1 MAIIYSVPLLL
12 LFVLV
17 LIPCMLLGLSGVW
30 LTRRNNW
37 MLDADD
43 NEIISLTHA
52 FAGVL
57 YAVALGLMVV
67 NVQSDYTEVEM
78 VVMKEASLAEDLYI
92 DSEGLRGSASNE
104 IQQLV
109 IDYVD
114 TVVDEWETI
123 SQDNILELPSHEAV
137 DDLAYRIIEYEPQ
150 GDKELII
157 YAEMLGGINEMLDY
171 RRERLH
177 LGVDGVG
184 PVTWIVVAMG
194 ALITIGMAWF
204 YNGDVPTAV
213 EIRRRLG

>member
-1 MAIIYSVPLLL
+1 MA
-12 LFVLV
+12 
-17 LIPCMLLGLSGVW
+17 
-30 LTRRNNW
+30 LT
-37 MLDADD
+37 L
-43 NEIISLTHA
+43 
-52 FAGVL
+52 
-57 YAVALGLMVV
+57 
-67 NVQSDYTEVEM
+67 
-78 VVMKEASLAEDLYI
+78 KEASLAEDLYI